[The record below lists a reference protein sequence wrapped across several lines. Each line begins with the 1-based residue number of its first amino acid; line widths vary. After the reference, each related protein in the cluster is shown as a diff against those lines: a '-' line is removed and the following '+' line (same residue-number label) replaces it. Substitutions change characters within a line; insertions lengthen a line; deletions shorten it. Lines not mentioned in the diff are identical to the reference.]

1 MRPLSPF
8 GKSLRK
14 ARIDTGQTLKSMSAV
29 LGVSVA
35 FLSDIERGGKSVPVS
50 LVKKIYEFFKSL
62 DYNPKENLFQLA
74 VLQRGKLDL
83 SHLSERQ
90 QILIVKLT
98 SHEIDDGKLSAIEKI
113 IYQRD
118 ES

>member
-8 GKSLRK
+8 GKFLRK

-35 FLSDIERGGKSVPVS
+35 FLSDIERGGKSVPV
-50 LVKKIYEFFKSL
+50 KKIYEFFKSL
-62 DYNPKENLFQLA
+62 DYNPKEDLFQLA

-98 SHEIDDGKLSAIEKI
+98 SHEIDNGKLSAIEKI